1 MKILKYLIKPLEL
14 IVFLCMLAALVYF
27 RSIIFHSNVN
37 QYIDMALASAE
48 EQFEIKIPSHINS
61 DAELK
66 TIVQAECESVDVV
79 KSEEVSDLVVVAVN
93 DKEQD
98 AMDEQQPLSDE
109 LDESGNQQ
117 VLIETISDAVNVI
130 SEKVDSLFN
139 DNKSEPVTALLEKNA
154 EVISP
159 SEEKNDSDVAYS
171 KETAEQLAVAE
182 SPSVDTKQ
190 VLHTARKLFWSGNVQ
205 GSEKLYRELI
215 SLDNGNPDAYGELGN
230 VYYTQGNW
238 KQAGEAYYEAAVRLL
253 EQNNNDQTVDRVSYL
268 LRVIQGLD
276 KESAEKLRNKIS
288 G

>member
-1 MKILKYLIKPLEL
+1 
-14 IVFLCMLAALVYF
+14 
-27 RSIIFHSNVN
+27 
-37 QYIDMALASAE
+37 MALASAE
-48 EQFEIKIPSHINS
+48 EQFEIKIPLHINS

-117 VLIETISDAVNVI
+117 VLIETISDAVSVI

-159 SEEKNDSDVAYS
+159 TEEKNDSDVAYS
-171 KETAEQLAVAE
+171 KDTAEQLAVAE